1 MKLNLPIFKDKDAK
15 DTVTYHSWRWDLMVY
30 LNVQG
35 VEIAP
40 SYPMQ
45 LDLCKATLVS

>member
-1 MKLNLPIFKDKDAK
+1 MKINLPIFKDKDPK
-15 DTVTYHSWRWDLMVY
+15 DAVPYQRWRWDLMVTM
-30 LNVQG
+30 QG

-45 LDLCKATLVS
+45 LDFCKVIWAS